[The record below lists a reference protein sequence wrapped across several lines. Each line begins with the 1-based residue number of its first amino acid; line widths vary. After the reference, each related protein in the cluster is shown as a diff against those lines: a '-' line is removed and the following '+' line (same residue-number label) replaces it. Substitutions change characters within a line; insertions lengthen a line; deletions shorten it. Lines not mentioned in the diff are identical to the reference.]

1 MNYILGGCQIDATG
15 LENEDSFNLTSKVLS
30 TKLVKEILKKDGKER
45 VWQQWQ
51 KQNGEHKSTLF
62 VWFWLC
68 SDNSSVTEFELE
80 ACTSLH
86 GMAVKT
92 ITYIDNITVTYFI
105 WKLLSFIKYNSKDT
119 QKLMQPGC
127 KVIFCNLNKYLWQQS
142 LHWKIQIHWVSLA
155 GEQVNLSYNTFFR
168 ICCIKNEHVNVLVR
182 KCKNLRKVRILKSQ
196 SHLQL
201 NEWVDVPGKFLKF
214 YITLLY
220 QLFQIF
226 VLIQAN

>member
-1 MNYILGGCQIDATG
+1 MNYILGGCQINATG

-119 QKLMQPGC
+119 PKLMQPGC
-127 KVIFCNLNKYLWQQS
+127 KVIFCNLNKFLLLPYLRFREKSYWGG
-142 LHWKIQIHWVSLA
+142 LLL
-155 GEQVNLSYNTFFR
+155 EQECRSNKMFGYIL
-168 ICCIKNEHVNVLVR
+168 
-182 KCKNLRKVRILKSQ
+182 CKV
-196 SHLQL
+196 
-201 NEWVDVPGKFLKF
+201 
-214 YITLLY
+214 Y
-220 QLFQIF
+220 
-226 VLIQAN
+226 